1 MRIDVRFDAARATAQ
16 LNGYA
21 AKLRDKSLVRALNR
35 TATTVRAVGARLIA
49 DEIKPI
55 KVGEVKRAISIKFAN
70 RTTLVAV
77 VRANGRKRIPLTALG
92 AQQTKTG
99 VRVRVGGKVVAIE
112 HAFINKV
119 RRGRLGVRIRS
130 FDFKAQLFD
139 AVKFRSRRNRALDY
153 RTKRGAVPARRRGN
167 PDYPIAEI
175 MAPGVPLV
183 FVQQKVMQGMRR
195 VALERFATVVAQ
207 EVKFLSSKV

>member
-1 MRIDVRFDAARATAQ
+1 MRIDVRFDAAKATASLSAYQ
-16 LNGYA
+16 
-21 AKLRDKSLVRALNR
+21 AKVRDKALVKALNR
-35 TATTVRAVGARLIA
+35 TATTVRAVGARLIT
-49 DEIKPI
+49 DELKPL
-55 KVGEVKRAISIKFAN
+55 KVGEIKKAISIKFAN
-70 RTTLVAV
+70 RNTLVAV

-92 AQQTKTG
+92 ALQTKTG
-99 VRVRVGGKVVAIE
+99 VKVRIGGKAVTIE

-119 RRGRLGVRIRS
+119 RKGRLGVRLRA
-130 FDFKAQLFD
+130 FDFKAQLFE
-139 AVKFRSRRNRALDY
+139 AVKFRGRRDRALDY
-153 RTKRGAVPARRRGN
+153 RNKRGAAPSGRRGD
-167 PDYPIAEI
+167 PDFPIAEI